1 MRHRIQTLLLALV
14 LAALQAQA
22 APALRGPF
30 TVRQPDGTLLTI
42 EQHGDE
48 HHHWTATAD
57 GMLVVNTGRGCYV
70 AQISDEGLLTAT
82 ATLAHEPSQR
92 SAEEQQVAARQAEH
106 RDRFHSQGLQRQ
118 RRALGINASSQY
130 LPHTG
135 TPRVLVIL
143 AAYQDLD
150 FTVSEPLKAFS
161 QYMHGDTQEDL
172 GNHNDLNQYSVQQ
185 YFDACSHGQF
195 VPQFDLVGPVT
206 LPQTMDYYGGTS
218 STGSDDRFGE
228 FCRDATE
235 AAKPLVTDW
244 SVYDNDGDGTIELVC
259 IIFAGYGQNQGGAAS
274 TLWAKASN
282 RNLRLD
288 DQHRIAFFNC
298 CSELFHPAEAY
309 KDRINGKG
317 TFCHEFSHCLGLPD
331 LYATTSSAYVDNQGM
346 ESWDIMDYGLYN
358 NNGFSP
364 CLYTAWEQ
372 EVMGWTV
379 IEPLSTDSSLI
390 THHSSLHLQPLEEGG
405 NAYKIVNPDNERDYL
420 VMENIQQ
427 RGINARALGHG
438 LLVYH
443 VAYPHE
449 QVSMYD
455 APNNTPG
462 RPAVAVVPAGGL
474 LINKYLM
481 GTGRTYTNAEWRASV
496 AASPFPGTGQVTTL
510 SDSQQLPNF
519 CFNGIDDDGTAVT
532 LPVGIVLHQITET
545 ADGTVSLTLADP
557 TGIRAVGRPQASG
570 LEMLYNLLGQRI
582 RRPVR
587 GIFVEKGK
595 LKKVKK

>member
-1 MRHRIQTLLLALV
+1 MRHKIPALLLALL
-14 LAALQAQA
+14 LAAIQAQA

-48 HHHWTATAD
+48 HHHWTATVD
-57 GMLVVNTGRGCYV
+57 GTLVVNTGLGGCYV
-70 AQISDEGLLTAT
+70 AQINDEGLLTPT
-82 ATLAHEPSQR
+82 AILAHEPLLR
-92 SAEEQQVAARQAEH
+92 SAEEQQAIARQAQ
-106 RDRFHSQGLQRQ
+106 RRPRFHSRGQALR
-118 RRALGINASSQY
+118 RRALGINASSHY

-143 AAYQDLD
+143 AAYSDLP
-150 FTVSEPLKAFS
+150 FTVNEPLRAFS

-172 GNHNDLNQYSVQQ
+172 GNHNDLNHYSVQQ

-195 VPQFDLVGPVT
+195 VPQFDLVGPIT

-235 AAKPLVTDW
+235 AAKPLVADW

-282 RNLRLD
+282 RNLQLD

-309 KDRINGKG
+309 RDRINGKG

-379 IEPLSTDSSLI
+379 IEPLSTDSSL
-390 THHSSLHLQPLEEGG
+390 HLQPLEEGG
-405 NAYKIVNPDNERDYL
+405 NAYKIVNTNNERDYL

-449 QVSMYD
+449 QVGMYD

-510 SDSQQLPNF
+510 SDGQQLPNF
-519 CFNGIDDDGTAVT
+519 CFYGPDGTT
-532 LPVGIVLHQITET
+532 LPVGIVLHQIDESP
-545 ADGTVSLTLADP
+545 DGTVTLTLADP
-557 TGIRAVGRPQASG
+557 TAVRPPRSSLLAPPSSP
-570 LEMLYNLLGQRI
+570 LHNLLGQRVH
-582 RRPVR
+582 RPAP
-587 GIFVEKGK
+587 GIYIWNG
-595 LKKVKK
+595 KKVKR

>member
-1 MRHRIQTLLLALV
+1 METMTHFDDTMRHRIQTLLLALV

-22 APALRGPF
+22 APALRSPF

-48 HHHWTATAD
+48 YHHWTATAD

-82 ATLAHEPSQR
+82 AILAHEPSQR
-92 SAEEQQVAARQAEH
+92 RAEECQAAACQAER
-106 RDRFHSQGLQRQ
+106 RDRFHRQGQQRQ
-118 RRALGINASSQY
+118 RRALGINANSQY

-161 QYMHGDTQEDL
+161 QYMYGDTQEDL

-228 FCRDATE
+228 FCHDATE

-274 TLWAKASN
+274 TLWAKASK
-282 RNLRLD
+282 RNLSLD

-331 LYATTSSAYVDNQGM
+331 LYATTSSAYVNNQGM

-372 EVMGWTV
+372 EVMGWID
-379 IEPLSTDSSLI
+379 IEAVADTSRIAPML
-390 THHSSLHLQPLEEGG
+390 PVAEGG
-405 NAYKIVNPDNERDYL
+405 KAYKIVNPDNERDFI

-427 RGINARALGHG
+427 RSINARALGHG

-443 VAYPHE
+443 VAYPYE
-449 QVSMYD
+449 QISMYD
-455 APNNTPG
+455 APNNTAG

-481 GTGRTYTNAEWRASV
+481 GKDKAYTNSEWRTSV
-496 AASPFPGTGQVTTL
+496 ASSTFPGTGGITTL
-510 SDSQQLPNF
+510 GDSQQLPNY
-519 CFNGIDDDGTAVT
+519 CFYDGTST
-532 LPVGIVLHQITET
+532 KPVNIVLHQIEEE
-545 ADGTVSLTLADP
+545 ADGTVSVSIADP
-557 TGIRAVGRPQASG
+557 VGISEVIGQKPVATHRI
-570 LEMLYNLLGQRI
+570 YNLAGQRI
-582 RRPVR
+582 IHPTK
-587 GIFVEKGK
+587 GIYIVNGR
-595 LKKVKK
+595 LCHY